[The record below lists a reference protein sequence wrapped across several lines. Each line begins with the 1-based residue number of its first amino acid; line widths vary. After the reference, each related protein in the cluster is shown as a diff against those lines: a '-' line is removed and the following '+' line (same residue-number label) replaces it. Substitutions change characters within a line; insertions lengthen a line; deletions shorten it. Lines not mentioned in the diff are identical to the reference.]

1 MIVAKPL
8 PEGEFLTGRTALVT
22 GSAKRLGR
30 QLAMTLARLGA
41 DVAVHYR
48 TSEGEAQEVVEAIR
62 ASGREAHAF
71 RADLT
76 DATQCQKLVQQV
88 ADHFGE
94 LNILVNNV
102 GDYMEGNILDVS
114 IADWHYML
122 NGNLNATFY
131 MCHHALPALKR
142 QDYGRIINLG
152 FAGVGQVTAN
162 VDATAYQIAKQGIL
176 TLTKS
181 LGAALVES
189 PITVNMVSPGVL
201 EESITHPPLKDV
213 PMRRWAKPEELAGA
227 IAYFLAPQASY
238 VTGQH
243 IEVSGGWRL

>member
-30 QLAMTLARLGA
+30 HLAFTLARLGA
-41 DVAVHYR
+41 NVAVHYR

-62 ASGREAHAF
+62 SAGREAAAF
-71 RADLT
+71 QADLT
-76 DATQCQKLVQQV
+76 DPQQCQKLIQQV
-88 ADHFGE
+88 SEHFGE

-102 GDYMEGNILDVS
+102 GDYMEANLLDVS

-131 MCHHALPALKR
+131 MCHHALPVLRR
-142 QDYGRIINLG
+142 QDYGRIVNLG
-152 FAGVGQVTAN
+152 YAGVGHVTAN
-162 VDATAYQIAKQGIL
+162 VEATAYQIAKQGIL

-181 LGAALVES
+181 LGASLVES

-227 IAYFLAPQASY
+227 IAFFLSPQASY
-238 VTGQH
+238 ITGQH
-243 IEVSGGWRL
+243 VEVAGGWRL